1 MKTLLSALLTVSL
14 LGLASAGFASPEFG
28 DGYRD
33 RPDGLHDDR
42 GSSPHEGPRGYAGD
56 DEDGPFSD
64 DGDPEDRFRE
74 GRGESGDPSD
84 DDD

>member
-1 MKTLLSALLTVSL
+1 MKTLLAALLTVSL
-14 LGLASAGFASPEFG
+14 LGLASAGFASGDEG

-33 RPDGLHDDR
+33 RNDGLHDDR
-42 GSSPHEGPRGYAGD
+42 GSSPYEGPRGFAGD

-64 DGDPEDRFRE
+64 DGDRSDRYRE